1 MTQSTAIQIN
11 RYCESRWG
19 LDKTASINVR
29 DFQHQVKEFLS
40 VLGWSLP
47 LPFSLQPETNSDALS
62 FLLRIDEN
70 HQLAS
75 YFTWPGSLSKPSA
88 ILSHGLDFST
98 LTHMLVRDAQQG
110 KLQYVFI
117 CDLNCA
123 YLYDTKSEELLLH
136 AEDVQSFKQDFV
148 AVISSDAVSIDALKE
163 LRHPPRSAAARQLR
177 EWSLRWVT
185 FLIEENGLSHDTA
198 TILTDRVLMLRFL
211 FQCDLFRRTRKRHE
225 QRLKQLIEQA
235 KSTDISGCGI
245 ALVRLFH
252 DMWLDWRIDLMERIP
267 ELDTVLER
275 DALAAALLQEVD
287 LISCSKFSVENI
299 LESFNYGNATEKL
312 RVRMVPDD
320 NDERELYLE
329 KQTINTIDDAH
340 ITIDLHEEGY
350 RDIFHWFDK
359 IATLYEQ
366 LDFDFAQHLH
376 GAHKDES
383 LDLLTWSQCD
393 ATRPHACSDRFA
405 HACEKG
411 ITLYY
416 SDAQQLRVG
425 RLMLTLHLINCYNIN
440 HMAVERFPSV
450 MKALVPRPDLIAA
463 NRIINTYKPF

>member
-19 LDKTASINVR
+19 LDKLSAIDKH
-29 DFQHQVKEFLS
+29 DFQNQVKELLR
-40 VLGWSLP
+40 VLGWSQP
-47 LPFSLQPETNSDALS
+47 LPFSLQPETSINALP
-62 FLLRIDEN
+62 FLLRVDKDR
-70 HQLAS
+70 QLTS
-75 YFTWPGSLSKPSA
+75 YFTRPGSLTTPSEL
-88 ILSHGLDFST
+88 LSQGLDFSL
-98 LTHMLVRDAQQG
+98 LTQMLVRDAQQG
-110 KLQYVFI
+110 RVPYVFI

-123 YLYDTKSEELLLH
+123 YLYDADSEEMLLS
-136 AEDVQSFKQDFV
+136 AEDVHSFNQDFI
-148 AVISSDAVSIDALKE
+148 AVISRDAVANYSLNE

-177 EWSLRWVT
+177 EWSLRWINLLNV
-185 FLIEENGLSHDTA
+185 ENGLPLDTA
-198 TILTDRVLMLRFL
+198 TILTDRIFMLRFL
-211 FQCDLFRRTRKRHE
+211 FKCDLFRRTRKRHE
-225 QRLKQLIEQA
+225 QRLRQLIDQA
-235 KSTDISGCGI
+235 KSTEIVGCGI
-245 ALVRLFH
+245 TLVRLFH

-267 ELDTVLER
+267 ELDSVLEQ
-275 DALAAALLQEVD
+275 DTVAAALLQEID
-287 LISCSKFSVENI
+287 LISSSKFTVETI

-329 KQTINTIDDAH
+329 KQTIDTIDEAH

-350 RDIFHWFDK
+350 RAIFHWFDK
-359 IATLYEQ
+359 IALLYEQ
-366 LDFDFAQHLH
+366 LDIDFSQYTYGIH
-376 GAHKDES
+376 DNES

-393 ATRPHACSDRFA
+393 ATRPNACSDRFA

-416 SDAQQLRVG
+416 TDAQQLRVG
-425 RLMLTLHLINCYNIN
+425 RLMLTLHLINSYHLN

-450 MKALVPRPDLIAA
+450 QKALVPRPDLIAA